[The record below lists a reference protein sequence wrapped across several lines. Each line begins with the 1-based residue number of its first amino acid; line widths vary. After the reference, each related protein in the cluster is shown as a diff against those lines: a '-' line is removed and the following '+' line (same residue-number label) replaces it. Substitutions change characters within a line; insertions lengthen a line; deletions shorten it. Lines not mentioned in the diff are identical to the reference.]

1 MMMMMVLLETVVPKW
16 ATLKSDHHYY
26 VDEMKMEMD
35 KIKIMCIATHIME
48 MTRILS
54 NKEKELMERYCKK
67 LLDTALLAAEVDDS
81 VVSYANLIEQKN
93 KHIDLLSVKK
103 VSGLIFSAEAEA
115 WLLCLFHETKE

>member
-1 MMMMMVLLETVVPKW
+1 
-16 ATLKSDHHYY
+16 
-26 VDEMKMEMD
+26 VDEMKTEMD

-67 LLDTALLAAEVDDS
+67 LLDTALLEAEVDDS

-115 WLLCLFHETKE
+115 WLLRLFHETKE

>member
-1 MMMMMVLLETVVPKW
+1 MPKGIGTYTVEDLQRELNG
-16 ATLKSDHHYY
+16 ASDNGK
-26 VDEMKMEMD
+26 E
-35 KIKIMCIATHIME
+35 IPS
-48 MTRILS
+48 LPL
-54 NKEKELMERYCKK
+54 NKEKELLERYCKQ

-115 WLLCLFHETKE
+115 WLLRLFHETKE